1 MWANFS
7 GLIRISLHL
16 ARQNLG
22 NGNMEVEGGGEG
34 QTKVSE
40 SSNVLCIIIITKKI
54 LFLKTLLL
62 LRKVLL

>member
-7 GLIRISLHL
+7 GPIRISLHL
-16 ARQNLG
+16 TRQNLG

-40 SSNVLCIIIITKKI
+40 SSNVVCIIIITKKI